1 MQTPT
6 TPARY
11 VIGAHSFDAARLQPG
26 LYIVA
31 TPIGN
36 LGDMTVRALATLA
49 AADAVLCE
57 DTRVTPKLL
66 ERYGIR
72 AKLISYH
79 EHNAAKLQPGIIDRL
94 KAGEALALVSDAG
107 MPLVSDPGQRLVAGC
122 IEAGVM
128 VTTVPGASA
137 VLSALA
143 LSGLASEPFS
153 FLGFLPA
160 KAGERK
166 RLLAQF
172 LATPATL
179 ICFESPHR
187 IIDTLKELTELAPSR
202 SISMAREIT
211 KLHEEVLRGL
221 ASEVADTL
229 SARDSVKGEVTLVIG
244 PPSDDER
251 VVSEAD
257 IEAAIDAALQGMS
270 ASQAAAHVAKS
281 LDLPKKDIY
290 ARILARKS

>member
-6 TPARY
+6 APARY
-11 VIGAHSFDAARLQPG
+11 VIGAHAFEAPRLQAG

-72 AKLISYH
+72 ARLVSYH
-79 EHNAAKLQPGIIDRL
+79 EHNAAKLQPGLIERL

-107 MPLVSDPGQRLVAGC
+107 MPLVSDPGQRLVAAC
-122 IEAGVM
+122 VEAGVA

-143 LSGLASEPFS
+143 LSGLAAEPFS
-153 FLGFLPA
+153 FLGFLPSR
-160 KAGERK
+160 AGERK

-187 IIDTLKELTELAPSR
+187 IVDTLKELAILAPAR
-202 SISMAREIT
+202 KVSMAREIT

-221 ASEVADTL
+221 AADVAAIL
-229 SARDSVKGEVTLVIG
+229 AGRESVRGEVTLVIG
-244 PPSDDER
+244 PPADEENR
-251 VVSEAD
+251 ASESD
-257 IEAAIDAALQGMS
+257 IEAAIDEALTSMP
-270 ASQAAAHVAKS
+270 ASQAAAHVAKA

-290 ARILARKS
+290 ARILARKG